1 MEILYGFLIYIFGL
15 YMGAVAVLVF
25 TRRGKR
31 STGTIF
37 VTDENGIK
45 TFLLELNDDPEVIEN
60 KKIVVF
66 GVKKNAPA
74 DRE

>member
-15 YMGAVAVLVF
+15 YMGAIAILVF

-37 VTDENGIK
+37 VTNDKGIK
-45 TFLLELNDDPEVIEN
+45 TFLLELNDDQ
-60 KKIVVF
+60 K
-66 GVKKNAPA
+66 
-74 DRE
+74 

>member
-15 YMGAVAVLVF
+15 YMGAIAILVF

-37 VTDENGIK
+37 VTNDKGIK
-45 TFLLELNDDPEVIEN
+45 TFLLELNDDPEIIEN

-66 GVKKNAPA
+66 DVKKNAPA